1 MQQLAVVLTLRLKV
15 NMKEMGLIPAKL
27 VIPTMSE
34 QWQKLVML
42 HPRALAAERAIAAV
56 AVIPPKKGA
65 TILPTPCPSNSPL
78 E

>member
-1 MQQLAVVLTLRLKV
+1 MAETGDVA
-15 NMKEMGLIPAKL
+15 PAR
-27 VIPTMSE
+27 T
-34 QWQKLVML
+34 
-42 HPRALAAERAIAAV
+42 LAAERAIAAV